1 MNQIQQVA
9 SDEFIYYDND
19 GNLVKIESKKTKTSK
34 RFEYNIDNKL
44 EFSSGGSATCTITYD
59 ALGNLKTETCGDI
72 VNEYLIDPFGV
83 FGADVIAKVQ
93 RLHSDFCYIYIYI
106 YK

>member
-19 GNLVKIESKKTKTSK
+19 GNLIKIENKTTKTTK
-34 RFEYNIDNKL
+34 RFEYNIDKKL
-44 EFSSGGSATCTITYD
+44 DFSSEGSATCTITYH
-59 ALGNLKTETCGDI
+59 ALGNLKTEICGDI

-83 FGADVIAKVQ
+83 FVADVIAKVQ
-93 RLHSDFCYIYIYI
+93 HLHLDHIYIYI
-106 YK
+106 NVI